1 MQPSW
6 RTIAMWVL
14 SAGLVG
20 LVGCAVAPMP
30 VRSGLRRPS
39 AEAMAAD
46 REVGGSAFERGM
58 RHIEQLEYE
67 RAIES
72 FGVALRGIE
81 LARQRRDAQRMV
93 AGSPARDA
101 VPAEAHADRKRAE
114 VLFWLAYAYEKTGRM
129 QAAVRFYHQLAA
141 EHPDQRF
148 ADQAARRAERLVEG
162 GP

>member
-1 MQPSW
+1 MCL
-6 RTIAMWVL
+6 L

-20 LVGCAVAPMP
+20 LVGCANGPMP

-39 AEAMAAD
+39 AEAMAGD
-46 REVGGSAFERGM
+46 RGGGGSAFERGM
-58 RHIEQLEYE
+58 RHVEQLEYE

-93 AGSPARDA
+93 GGPPLPAA
-101 VPAEAHADRKRAE
+101 VSAQAQADRKRAE
-114 VLFWLAYAYEKTGRM
+114 VLFWLAYAYEKTGRT

-141 EHPDQRF
+141 EHPDQPF

-162 GP
+162 RL